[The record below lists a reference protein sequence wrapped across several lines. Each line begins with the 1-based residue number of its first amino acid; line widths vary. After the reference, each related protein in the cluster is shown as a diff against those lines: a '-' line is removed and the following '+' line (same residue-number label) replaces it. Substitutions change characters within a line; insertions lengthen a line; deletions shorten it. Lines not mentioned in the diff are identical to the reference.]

1 VQDEPFRF
9 VPRSQ
14 GSRGIRGHFR
24 SSRNFGQKVAV
35 RTAEPQPAIG
45 SAIDLIALLVNGAMV
60 TATEQGEIRER
71 GRAALGPVTDV
82 MALPKPSSA
91 AREATGAVSVMER
104 AP

>member
-14 GSRGIRGHFR
+14 GPPRIPGHFR
-24 SSRNFGQKVAV
+24 SSRDFGQKLAV
-35 RTAEPQPAIG
+35 RPAEPQLAIG
-45 SAIDLIALLVNGAMV
+45 FAIDLIALLVNGAMV
-60 TATEQGEIRER
+60 AATEQGEIRER
-71 GRAALGPVTDV
+71 GRATLGPVTDV
-82 MALPKPSSA
+82 MALPKPNSA